1 MFIKTLVKII
11 LLFVVIGVIPI
22 IAYNI
27 KDLMLT
33 LIRPCNYKKEPDT
46 SGKIS
51 SIWKYSLWYLTIIA
65 LLIVVLAGLVLSRE
79 ISEFLTH

>member
-27 KDLMLT
+27 KDLILT

-46 SGKIS
+46 SGKIPI
-51 SIWKYSLWYLTIIA
+51 IWKYTLWYLTIIA
-65 LLIVVLAGLVLSRE
+65 ILVVALAGLVIARE
-79 ISEFLTH
+79 IPEFLTH